1 MAVWASS
8 GNRAA
13 PACARAMLPS
23 LSKSRRFIKAAD
35 SAAVVE
41 FLHGLTLKSA
51 RARARKATTPG
62 SASSIRQRGGHFWYS
77 RRTTPFGGGSD
88 EALEAHADRIGI
100 GGCCDLLRG
109 TAGLPTSGRLWLRER
124 RLSEQC
130 EGGVLL
136 VAPGLYREHAELR
149 RRLRRPWLLG
159 ASILVARLSE
169 GRPPVSHRD
178 AS

>member
-13 PACARAMLPS
+13 PACARAMPPS

-51 RARARKATTPG
+51 GARARKATSHG

-77 RRTTPFGGGSD
+77 RRTTPFRGGSD
-88 EALEAHADRIGI
+88 EAFEAHADRIGI
-100 GGCCDLLRG
+100 GGGCHLLRG
-109 TAGLPTSGRLWLRER
+109 TAGLSTSGGLRLWQR
-124 RLSEQC
+124 RLSEQR

-136 VAPGLYREHAELR
+136 VAPGLYLEHAELR
-149 RRLRRPWLLG
+149 WRLR
-159 ASILVARLSE
+159 
-169 GRPPVSHRD
+169 
-178 AS
+178 